1 MPSTPQQLRGR
12 FSQLSLWIKEWTEG
26 HRSWNAVLHTSLVF
40 GPVNKRSRCHIW
52 AEKCTRAW
60 VLRHMTASWVF
71 LDWSKRRE
79 GCTSSL
85 TLFERHFSSWLTS
98 TVVPLTAK
106 ASWVGKRFRSR
117 RSQTK
122 GTSRWVSAQVS
133 LLWQMLSF
141 LWPCDLLIYWFMQV
155 YSVRDQINWSVWVI
169 DVFSQIVFST
179 EIFKKLDFGLVF
191 SLPTWNIEMILGFG
205 NADRVLLCPLGSN
218 QD

>member
-1 MPSTPQQLRGR
+1 MWKMIILRSMTASPHFYFWFPPPCLFQLLCLCQRRRISWIISLFLFFSHSDLMPSAPQQLRGR

-26 HRSWNAVLHTSLVF
+26 HRTWNAVLHTSLVF
-40 GPVNKRSRCHIW
+40 GPVNNRSRCHIW

-141 LWPCDLLIYWFMQV
+141 LWPCDLLIYWFM
-155 YSVRDQINWSVWVI
+155 
-169 DVFSQIVFST
+169 
-179 EIFKKLDFGLVF
+179 
-191 SLPTWNIEMILGFG
+191 
-205 NADRVLLCPLGSN
+205 
-218 QD
+218 

>member
-1 MPSTPQQLRGR
+1 MWKMIILRSMTASPHFYFWFPPPCLFQFFVFVSTAADLLSNLPLSLFSHSDLMPSAPQQLRGR

-26 HRSWNAVLHTSLVF
+26 RRTWNAVLHTSLVF

-106 ASWVGKRFRSR
+106 RHG
-117 RSQTK
+117 
-122 GTSRWVSAQVS
+122 
-133 LLWQMLSF
+133 
-141 LWPCDLLIYWFMQV
+141 
-155 YSVRDQINWSVWVI
+155 
-169 DVFSQIVFST
+169 
-179 EIFKKLDFGLVF
+179 
-191 SLPTWNIEMILGFG
+191 
-205 NADRVLLCPLGSN
+205 
-218 QD
+218 